1 MIPANTKLEGQFLGG
16 LLINNSEFKYIQELF
31 HEELFY
37 DEKNQLIAKAILSLN
52 NASKTIDLIN
62 VLNELEST
70 LKINPIS
77 FYDLSLLTNDAI
89 LNRFDE
95 KILILSEFYI
105 KRKMMYK
112 LADLLEK
119 TQESTSDVFE
129 LLADNEKNTNEIFNK
144 ISISKTFTALDCAIE
159 MDQHLDKINKL
170 TDGELIG
177 CDTGFSELNKLT
189 AGWQNSDLI
198 ILAARPGMG
207 KTSLMLKFVNSVLN
221 QNKSVLVFSLEMSKL
236 QLYARMCSQITSI
249 PLYKFLKEKM
259 NQYER
264 ELYKNETFKLSNS
277 QLFIEDKSG
286 ISINFIKV
294 KARKLKRDKDIS
306 MIVIDYIGLIDKGNN
321 NKSTNDQVA
330 EISGALKGLA
340 KELNIPIILLSQLS
354 REVEKLNDKRPMLS
368 HLRDSGAI
376 EQDAD
381 MVMFIYRPE
390 YYGIMDDGAGNS
402 TIGKAEL
409 IVAKHRNG
417 ALSDIIVNFD
427 GRCTNFYDSR

>member
-16 LLINNSEFKYIQELF
+16 LLINSSEFKYIQELF

-37 DEKNQLIAKAILSLN
+37 DEKNQLIAKAILGLN

-62 VLNELEST
+62 VSNELEST

-112 LADLLEK
+112 LSELLEK

-159 MDQHLDKINKL
+159 MDQHLDKIDKL
-170 TDGELIG
+170 VDGELIG
-177 CDTGFSELNKLT
+177 CDTGFIELNKLT
-189 AGWQNSDLI
+189 SGWQNSDLI

-259 NQYER
+259 NPYEK

-417 ALSDIIVNFD
+417 ALSDIIVNFN
-427 GRCTNFYDSR
+427 GNCTNFY

>member
-16 LLINNSEFKYIQELF
+16 LLINSSEFKYIQELF

-52 NASKTIDLIN
+52 NASKNIDLIN
-62 VLNELEST
+62 VSNELEST

-112 LADLLEK
+112 LNELLEK

-159 MDQHLDKINKL
+159 MDQHLDKIDKL

-177 CDTGFSELNKLT
+177 CDTGFIELNKLT
-189 AGWQNSDLI
+189 SGWQNSDLI

-207 KTSLMLKFVNSVLN
+207 KTSLMLNFVNSVLN

-259 NQYER
+259 NPYEK

-306 MIVIDYIGLIDKGNN
+306 MIVIDYIGLIDKGNT

-417 ALSDIIVNFD
+417 ALSDIIVNFN
-427 GRCTNFYDSR
+427 GNCTNFY

>member
-16 LLINNSEFKYIQELF
+16 LLINSSEFKYIQELF

-62 VLNELEST
+62 VSNELEST

-112 LADLLEK
+112 LSELLEK

-159 MDQHLDKINKL
+159 MDQHLDKIDKL
-170 TDGELIG
+170 VDGELIG
-177 CDTGFSELNKLT
+177 CDTGFIELNKLT
-189 AGWQNSDLI
+189 SGWQNSDLI

-207 KTSLMLKFVNSVLN
+207 KTSLMLNFVNSVLN

-259 NQYER
+259 NPYEK

-417 ALSDIIVNFD
+417 ALSDIIVNFN
-427 GRCTNFYDSR
+427 GNCTNFY

>member
-16 LLINNSEFKYIQELF
+16 LMINSSEFKYIQELF

-62 VLNELEST
+62 VSNELEST

-95 KILILSEFYI
+95 KILILTEFYI

-112 LADLLEK
+112 LSELLEK

-159 MDQHLDKINKL
+159 MDQHLDKIDKL
-170 TDGELIG
+170 VDGELIG
-177 CDTGFSELNKLT
+177 CDTGFIELNKLT
-189 AGWQNSDLI
+189 SGWQNSDLI

-259 NQYER
+259 NPYEK

-417 ALSDIIVNFD
+417 ALSDIIVNFN
-427 GRCTNFYDSR
+427 GNCTNFY

>member
-1 MIPANTKLEGQFLGG
+1 
-16 LLINNSEFKYIQELF
+16 
-31 HEELFY
+31 
-37 DEKNQLIAKAILSLN
+37 
-52 NASKTIDLIN
+52 
-62 VLNELEST
+62 
-70 LKINPIS
+70 
-77 FYDLSLLTNDAI
+77 
-89 LNRFDE
+89 
-95 KILILSEFYI
+95 
-105 KRKMMYK
+105 MYK
-112 LADLLEK
+112 LSELLEK

-129 LLADNEKNTNEIFNK
+129 LLADNEKNTNDIFNK

-159 MDQHLDKINKL
+159 MDQHLDKIDKL
-170 TDGELIG
+170 VDGELIG

-189 AGWQNSDLI
+189 SGWQNSDLI

-207 KTSLMLKFVNSVLN
+207 KTSLMLNFVNSVLN

-259 NQYER
+259 NPYER

-306 MIVIDYIGLIDKGNN
+306 MIVIDYIGLIDKGNT

-417 ALSDIIVNFD
+417 ALSDIIVNFN
-427 GRCTNFYDSR
+427 GNCTNFY

>member
-1 MIPANTKLEGQFLGG
+1 MIPANTKLESQFLGG
-16 LLINNSEFKYIQELF
+16 LLINPHEFKYIQELF

-37 DEKNQLIAKAILSLN
+37 DEKNQLIAKAILGLN
-52 NASKTIDLIN
+52 NASKTIDLVN
-62 VLNELEST
+62 VSNQLEST

-77 FYDLSLLTNDAI
+77 FYDLSLLTNDCI

-95 KILILSEFYI
+95 KILILNEFYI
-105 KRKMMYK
+105 KRKMMFK
-112 LADLLEK
+112 LSELLEK
-119 TQESTSDVFE
+119 TQDSTSDVFE

-159 MDQHLDKINKL
+159 MDHHLDKIDKL
-170 TDGELIG
+170 VDGELIG

-189 AGWQNSDLI
+189 SGWQNSDLI

-207 KTSLMLKFVNSVLN
+207 KTSLMLNFVNSVLN

-259 NQYER
+259 NPYEK

-277 QLFIEDKSG
+277 QLLIEDKSG
-286 ISINFIKV
+286 ININFIKV

-417 ALSDIIVNFD
+417 ALSDIIVNFN
-427 GRCTNFYDSR
+427 GNCTNFY

>member
-16 LLINNSEFKYIQELF
+16 LMINSSEFKYIQELF

-37 DEKNQLIAKAILSLN
+37 DEKNQLIAKAILGLN
-52 NASKTIDLIN
+52 NASKTIDLVN
-62 VLNELEST
+62 VSNQLEST

-77 FYDLSLLTNDAI
+77 FYDLSLLTNDCI

-105 KRKMMYK
+105 KRKMMFK
-112 LADLLEK
+112 LSELLEK

-159 MDQHLDKINKL
+159 MDYHLDKIDKL
-170 TDGELIG
+170 VDGELIG
-177 CDTGFSELNKLT
+177 CDTGFIELNKLT
-189 AGWQNSDLI
+189 SGWQNSDLI

-207 KTSLMLKFVNSVLN
+207 KTSLMLNFVNSVLN

-259 NQYER
+259 NPYEK

-286 ISINFIKV
+286 ININFIKV

-306 MIVIDYIGLIDKGNN
+306 MIVIDYIGLIDKGNT

-354 REVEKLNDKRPMLS
+354 REVEKINDKRPMLS

-417 ALSDIIVNFD
+417 ALSDIIVNFN
-427 GRCTNFYDSR
+427 GNCTNFY

>member
-16 LLINNSEFKYIQELF
+16 LLINSSEFKYIQELF

-52 NASKTIDLIN
+52 NASKNIDLIN
-62 VLNELEST
+62 VSNELEST

-112 LADLLEK
+112 LNELLEK

-159 MDQHLDKINKL
+159 MDQHLEKIDKL
-170 TDGELIG
+170 MDGELIG
-177 CDTGFSELNKLT
+177 CDTGFIELNKLT
-189 AGWQNSDLI
+189 SGWQNSDLI

-259 NQYER
+259 NPYER

-417 ALSDIIVNFD
+417 ALSDIIVNFN
-427 GRCTNFYDSR
+427 GNCTNFY

>member
-16 LLINNSEFKYIQELF
+16 LLINSSEFKYIQELF

-37 DEKNQLIAKAILSLN
+37 DEKNQLIAKAILGLN
-52 NASKTIDLIN
+52 NASKTIDLTN
-62 VLNELEST
+62 VSNELEST

-105 KRKMMYK
+105 KRKMMFK
-112 LADLLEK
+112 LNELLEK

-159 MDQHLDKINKL
+159 MDQHLDKIDKL

-177 CDTGFSELNKLT
+177 CDTGFIELNKLT
-189 AGWQNSDLI
+189 SGWQNSDLI

-207 KTSLMLKFVNSVLN
+207 KTSLMLNFVNSVLN

-259 NQYER
+259 NPYEK

-306 MIVIDYIGLIDKGNN
+306 MIVIDYIGLIDKGNT

-390 YYGIMDDGAGNS
+390 YYGIMDDGVGNS

-417 ALSDIIVNFD
+417 ALSDIIVNFN
-427 GRCTNFYDSR
+427 GNCTNFY

>member
-16 LLINNSEFKYIQELF
+16 LLINSSEFKYIQELF

-52 NASKTIDLIN
+52 NASKNIDLIN
-62 VLNELEST
+62 VSNELEST

-112 LADLLEK
+112 LNELLEK

-129 LLADNEKNTNEIFNK
+129 LLADNEKNTNDIFNK

-159 MDQHLDKINKL
+159 MDQHLEKIDKL
-170 TDGELIG
+170 MDGELIG
-177 CDTGFSELNKLT
+177 CDTGFIELNKLT
-189 AGWQNSDLI
+189 SGWQNSDLI

-259 NQYER
+259 NPYER

-417 ALSDIIVNFD
+417 ALSDIIVNFN
-427 GRCTNFYDSR
+427 GNCTNFY

>member
-16 LLINNSEFKYIQELF
+16 LLINSSEFKYIQELF

-62 VLNELEST
+62 VSNELEST

-105 KRKMMYK
+105 KRKMMFK
-112 LADLLEK
+112 LNELLEK

-159 MDQHLDKINKL
+159 MDQHLDKIDKL

-177 CDTGFSELNKLT
+177 CDTGFIELNKLT
-189 AGWQNSDLI
+189 SGWQNSDLI

-259 NQYER
+259 NPYEK

-277 QLFIEDKSG
+277 QLLIEDKSG

-417 ALSDIIVNFD
+417 ALSDIIVNFN
-427 GRCTNFYDSR
+427 GNCTNFY

>member
-16 LLINNSEFKYIQELF
+16 LLINSSEFKYIQELF

-52 NASKTIDLIN
+52 NASKNIDLIN
-62 VLNELEST
+62 VSNELEST
-70 LKINPIS
+70 LRINPIS

-112 LADLLEK
+112 LSELLEK

-159 MDQHLDKINKL
+159 MDQHLDKIDKL
-170 TDGELIG
+170 VDGELIG
-177 CDTGFSELNKLT
+177 CDTGFIELNKLT
-189 AGWQNSDLI
+189 SGWQNSDLI

-207 KTSLMLKFVNSVLN
+207 KTSLMLNFVNSVLN

-259 NQYER
+259 NPYER

-277 QLFIEDKSG
+277 QLLIEDKSG

-417 ALSDIIVNFD
+417 ALSDIIVNFN
-427 GRCTNFYDSR
+427 GNCTNFY

>member
-16 LLINNSEFKYIQELF
+16 LLINSSEFKYIQELF

-52 NASKTIDLIN
+52 NASKNIDLIN
-62 VLNELEST
+62 VSNELEST

-105 KRKMMYK
+105 KRKMMFK
-112 LADLLEK
+112 LNELLEK

-159 MDQHLDKINKL
+159 MDQHLDKIDKL

-177 CDTGFSELNKLT
+177 CDTGFIELNKLT
-189 AGWQNSDLI
+189 SGWQNSDLI

-207 KTSLMLKFVNSVLN
+207 KTSLMLNFVNSVLN

-259 NQYER
+259 NPYEK

-417 ALSDIIVNFD
+417 ALSDIIVNFN
-427 GRCTNFYDSR
+427 GNCTNFY

>member
-16 LLINNSEFKYIQELF
+16 LLINSSEFKYIQELF

-52 NASKTIDLIN
+52 NASKNIDLIN
-62 VLNELEST
+62 VSNELEST
-70 LKINPIS
+70 LRINPIS

-112 LADLLEK
+112 LSELLEK

-159 MDQHLDKINKL
+159 MDQHLEKIDKL
-170 TDGELIG
+170 VDGELIG
-177 CDTGFSELNKLT
+177 CDTGFIELNKLT
-189 AGWQNSDLI
+189 SGWQNSDLI

-207 KTSLMLKFVNSVLN
+207 KTSLMLNLVNSVLN

-249 PLYKFLKEKM
+249 PLYKFLKEK
-259 NQYER
+259 
-264 ELYKNETFKLSNS
+264 NESL
-277 QLFIEDKSG
+277 
-286 ISINFIKV
+286 
-294 KARKLKRDKDIS
+294 
-306 MIVIDYIGLIDKGNN
+306 
-321 NKSTNDQVA
+321 
-330 EISGALKGLA
+330 
-340 KELNIPIILLSQLS
+340 
-354 REVEKLNDKRPMLS
+354 
-368 HLRDSGAI
+368 
-376 EQDAD
+376 
-381 MVMFIYRPE
+381 
-390 YYGIMDDGAGNS
+390 
-402 TIGKAEL
+402 
-409 IVAKHRNG
+409 
-417 ALSDIIVNFD
+417 
-427 GRCTNFYDSR
+427 

>member
-16 LLINNSEFKYIQELF
+16 LLINSSEFKYIQELF

-52 NASKTIDLIN
+52 NASKNIDLIN
-62 VLNELEST
+62 VSNELEST

-112 LADLLEK
+112 LNELLEK

-129 LLADNEKNTNEIFNK
+129 LLADNEKNTNDIFNK

-159 MDQHLDKINKL
+159 MDQHLEKIDKL
-170 TDGELIG
+170 VDGELIG
-177 CDTGFSELNKLT
+177 CDTGFIELNKLT
-189 AGWQNSDLI
+189 SGWQNSDLI

-259 NQYER
+259 NPYER

-417 ALSDIIVNFD
+417 ALSDIIVNFN
-427 GRCTNFYDSR
+427 GNCTNFY

>member
-1 MIPANTKLEGQFLGG
+1 MIPANTKLESQFLGG
-16 LLINNSEFKYIQELF
+16 LMISPHEFKYIQELF

-37 DEKNQLIAKAILSLN
+37 DEKNQLIAKAILGLN

-62 VLNELEST
+62 VSNQLEST

-77 FYDLSLLTNDAI
+77 FYDLSLLTNDCI

-95 KILILSEFYI
+95 KILILNEFYI
-105 KRKMMYK
+105 KRKMMFK
-112 LADLLEK
+112 LSELLEK

-159 MDQHLDKINKL
+159 MDNHLDKIDKL
-170 TDGELIG
+170 VDGELIG

-189 AGWQNSDLI
+189 SGWQNSDLI

-259 NQYER
+259 NPYEK

-277 QLFIEDKSG
+277 QLLIEDKSG

-417 ALSDIIVNFD
+417 ALSDIIVNFN
-427 GRCTNFYDSR
+427 GNCTNFY

>member
-16 LLINNSEFKYIQELF
+16 LLINSSEFKYIQELF

-62 VLNELEST
+62 VSNELEST

-112 LADLLEK
+112 LAELLEK

-159 MDQHLDKINKL
+159 MDNHLDKIDKL

-177 CDTGFSELNKLT
+177 CDTGFIELNKLT
-189 AGWQNSDLI
+189 SGWQNSDLI

-259 NQYER
+259 NPYEK

-417 ALSDIIVNFD
+417 ALSDIIVNFN
-427 GRCTNFYDSR
+427 GNCTNFY

>member
-16 LLINNSEFKYIQELF
+16 LLINSSEFKYIQELF

-62 VLNELEST
+62 VSNELEST

-112 LADLLEK
+112 LAELLEK

-159 MDQHLDKINKL
+159 MDQHLDKIDKL
-170 TDGELIG
+170 VDGELIG
-177 CDTGFSELNKLT
+177 CDTGFIELNKLT
-189 AGWQNSDLI
+189 SGWQNSDLI

-259 NQYER
+259 NPYEK

-354 REVEKLNDKRPMLS
+354 REVEKLIDKRPMLS

-417 ALSDIIVNFD
+417 ALSDIIVNFN
-427 GRCTNFYDSR
+427 GNCTNFY

>member
-16 LLINNSEFKYIQELF
+16 LLINSSEFKYIQELF

-52 NASKTIDLIN
+52 NASKNIDLIN
-62 VLNELEST
+62 VSNELEST
-70 LKINPIS
+70 LRINPIS
-77 FYDLSLLTNDAI
+77 FYDLSLLTNDAV

-112 LADLLEK
+112 LAELLEK

-159 MDQHLDKINKL
+159 MDQHLDKIDKL
-170 TDGELIG
+170 MDGELIG
-177 CDTGFSELNKLT
+177 CDTGFIELNKLT
-189 AGWQNSDLI
+189 SGWQNSDLI

-259 NQYER
+259 NPYEK
-264 ELYKNETFKLSNS
+264 ELYKNETYKLSNS

-286 ISINFIKV
+286 ISMNFIKV

-417 ALSDIIVNFD
+417 ALSDIIVNFN
-427 GRCTNFYDSR
+427 GNCTNFY

>member
-1 MIPANTKLEGQFLGG
+1 MIPANTKLESQFLGG
-16 LLINNSEFKYIQELF
+16 LLINPSEFKYIQELF

-37 DEKNQLIAKAILSLN
+37 DEKNQLIAKAILGLN
-52 NASKTIDLIN
+52 NASKTIDLVN
-62 VLNELEST
+62 VSNQLEST

-77 FYDLSLLTNDAI
+77 FYDLSLLVNDAI

-95 KILILSEFYI
+95 KIVILSEFYI
-105 KRKMMYK
+105 KRKMMFK
-112 LADLLEK
+112 LSELLEK

-159 MDQHLDKINKL
+159 MDYHLDKIDKL
-170 TDGELIG
+170 MDGELIG
-177 CDTGFSELNKLT
+177 CDTGFIELNKLT
-189 AGWQNSDLI
+189 SGWQNSDLI

-207 KTSLMLKFVNSVLN
+207 KTSLMLNFVNSVLN

-259 NQYER
+259 NPYEK

-277 QLFIEDKSG
+277 QLLIEDKSG
-286 ISINFIKV
+286 ININFIKV

-417 ALSDIIVNFD
+417 ALSDIIVNFN
-427 GRCTNFYDSR
+427 GNCTNFY

>member
-1 MIPANTKLEGQFLGG
+1 MIPANTKLESQFLGG
-16 LLINNSEFKYIQELF
+16 LLINPSEFKYIQELF

-37 DEKNQLIAKAILSLN
+37 DEKNQLIAKAILGLN
-52 NASKTIDLIN
+52 NASKTIDLVN
-62 VLNELEST
+62 VSNQLEST

-77 FYDLSLLTNDAI
+77 FYDLSLLTNDCI

-105 KRKMMYK
+105 KRKMMFK
-112 LADLLEK
+112 LSELLEK

-159 MDQHLDKINKL
+159 MDNHLDKIDKL
-170 TDGELIG
+170 VDGDLIG
-177 CDTGFSELNKLT
+177 CDTGFIELNKLT
-189 AGWQNSDLI
+189 SGWQNSDLI

-207 KTSLMLKFVNSVLN
+207 KTSLMLNFVNSVLN

-259 NQYER
+259 NPYEK

-277 QLFIEDKSG
+277 QLLIEDKSG
-286 ISINFIKV
+286 ININFIKV

-417 ALSDIIVNFD
+417 ALSDIIVNFN
-427 GRCTNFYDSR
+427 GNCTNFY

>member
-16 LLINNSEFKYIQELF
+16 LLINSSEFKYIQELF

-62 VLNELEST
+62 VSNELEST

-105 KRKMMYK
+105 KRKMMFK
-112 LADLLEK
+112 LSELLEK

-159 MDQHLDKINKL
+159 MDQHLDKIDKL
-170 TDGELIG
+170 VDGELIG
-177 CDTGFSELNKLT
+177 CDTGFIELNKLT
-189 AGWQNSDLI
+189 SGWQNSDLI

-259 NQYER
+259 NPYEK

-417 ALSDIIVNFD
+417 ALSDIIVNFN
-427 GRCTNFYDSR
+427 GNCTNFY

>member
-16 LLINNSEFKYIQELF
+16 LLINSSEFKYIQELF

-37 DEKNQLIAKAILSLN
+37 DEKNQLIAKVILSLN

-62 VLNELEST
+62 VSNELEST

-112 LADLLEK
+112 LNELLEK

-159 MDQHLDKINKL
+159 MDQHLDKIDKL
-170 TDGELIG
+170 MDGELIG
-177 CDTGFSELNKLT
+177 CDTGFIELNKLT
-189 AGWQNSDLI
+189 SGWQNSDLI

-259 NQYER
+259 NPYER

-417 ALSDIIVNFD
+417 ALSDIIVNFN
-427 GRCTNFYDSR
+427 GNCTNFY

>member
-16 LLINNSEFKYIQELF
+16 LMINSSEFKYIQELF

-37 DEKNQLIAKAILSLN
+37 DEKNQLIAKAILGLN

-62 VLNELEST
+62 VSNELEST

-105 KRKMMYK
+105 KRKMMFK
-112 LADLLEK
+112 LNELLEK

-159 MDQHLDKINKL
+159 MDQHLDKIDKL
-170 TDGELIG
+170 ADGELIG
-177 CDTGFSELNKLT
+177 CDTGFIELNKLT
-189 AGWQNSDLI
+189 SGWQNSDLI

-259 NQYER
+259 NPYEK

-390 YYGIMDDGAGNS
+390 YYDIMDDGAGNS

-417 ALSDIIVNFD
+417 ALSDIIVNFN
-427 GRCTNFYDSR
+427 GNCTNFY

>member
-1 MIPANTKLEGQFLGG
+1 M
-16 LLINNSEFKYIQELF
+16 
-31 HEELFY
+31 
-37 DEKNQLIAKAILSLN
+37 
-52 NASKTIDLIN
+52 
-62 VLNELEST
+62 
-70 LKINPIS
+70 
-77 FYDLSLLTNDAI
+77 
-89 LNRFDE
+89 
-95 KILILSEFYI
+95 
-105 KRKMMYK
+105 
-112 LADLLEK
+112 
-119 TQESTSDVFE
+119 
-129 LLADNEKNTNEIFNK
+129 
-144 ISISKTFTALDCAIE
+144 
-159 MDQHLDKINKL
+159 
-170 TDGELIG
+170 DGELIG
-177 CDTGFSELNKLT
+177 CDTGFIELNKLT
-189 AGWQNSDLI
+189 SGWQNSDLI

-259 NQYER
+259 NPYEK

-277 QLFIEDKSG
+277 QLLIEDKSG

-306 MIVIDYIGLIDKGNN
+306 MIVIDYIGLIDKGNS

-417 ALSDIIVNFD
+417 ALSDIIVNFN
-427 GRCTNFYDSR
+427 GNCTNFY